1 MLSSVTGGATALAG
15 ASSVRPQHAVR
26 PQHTVGPQHDDVRK
40 RRLDSSAAASASS
53 PPAPLPAPPL
63 FAQGWCPAGH
73 PRCPACPACTSCSDE
88 DLAAPPAPPAP
99 PMPRPP
105 TIEVQW
111 NDGATIASDGDAGAV
126 DDMYDACTQFT
137 SATVSFP
144 PNSNSDCAASSDPD
158 CGTVG

>member
-1 MLSSVTGGATALAG
+1 
-15 ASSVRPQHAVR
+15 VRPQHAVR

-158 CGTVG
+158 CGTGG